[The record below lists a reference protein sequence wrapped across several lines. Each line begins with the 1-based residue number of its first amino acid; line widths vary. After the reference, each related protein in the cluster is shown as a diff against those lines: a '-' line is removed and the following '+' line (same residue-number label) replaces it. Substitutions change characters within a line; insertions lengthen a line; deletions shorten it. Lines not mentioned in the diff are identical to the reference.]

1 MRFNGKIIQISK
13 QKGGDPLKVCK
24 VCGSEYEEKPRF
36 CPKCGSYFIDV
47 NDPYSERQWKGVV
60 RADGTVSESASTYV
74 NPLNEKNRQKGAREL
89 RVSKAA
95 LAWSIVGLI
104 FSSIVL
110 RLVIICFF
118 SEMEMAIMA
127 FPFAVVSFISI
138 NKGQGGMRKAA
149 MFMLIASAIIF
160 LIGIFR
166 GTFFS

>member
-1 MRFNGKIIQISK
+1 MTSRFLLPPIPSPKLYSGESQYT
-13 QKGGDPLKVCK
+13 KGRL
-24 VCGSEYEEKPRF
+24 E
-36 CPKCGSYFIDV
+36 
-47 NDPYSERQWKGVV
+47 NH
-60 RADGTVSESASTYV
+60 
-74 NPLNEKNRQKGAREL
+74 EKNRQKGAREL